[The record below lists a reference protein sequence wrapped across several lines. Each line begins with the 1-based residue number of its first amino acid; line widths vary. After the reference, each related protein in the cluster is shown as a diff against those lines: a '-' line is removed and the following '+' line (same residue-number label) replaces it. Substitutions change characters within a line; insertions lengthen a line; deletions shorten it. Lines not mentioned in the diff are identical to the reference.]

1 MKCVILDNHPQ
12 PIGYKL
18 CNQILP
24 HQSSF
29 AYLGVSFKP
38 SGFLDPESLVSR
50 NCTRALA
57 TMNILKSIGL
67 NPPGFSRLLSSRSY
81 AQIVR
86 PQMEYG
92 LAINL
97 LFHSQLKRLEDTQNK
112 CMWMIYGAHD
122 CSSTKV
128 MLHLANLPTMTERL
142 NILQAQFLFRSL
154 YVPNDSFLGYLLPS
168 I

>member
-18 CNQILP
+18 CSQILP

-29 AYLGVSFKP
+29 TYLGVSFKP

-50 NCTRALA
+50 SCTRVLA

-67 NPPGFSRLLSSRSY
+67 NPSGFSRLLSSRSY

-86 PQMEYG
+86 SQMEYG

-97 LFHSQLKRLEDTQNK
+97 LFHSQLKRLEDTLYQGNVTFGK
-112 CMWMIYGAHD
+112 SPHYDRKIKYPT
-122 CSSTKV
+122 SSIP
-128 MLHLANLPTMTERL
+128 L
-142 NILQAQFLFRSL
+142 SL
-154 YVPNDSFLGYLLPS
+154 S
-168 I
+168 IRPE